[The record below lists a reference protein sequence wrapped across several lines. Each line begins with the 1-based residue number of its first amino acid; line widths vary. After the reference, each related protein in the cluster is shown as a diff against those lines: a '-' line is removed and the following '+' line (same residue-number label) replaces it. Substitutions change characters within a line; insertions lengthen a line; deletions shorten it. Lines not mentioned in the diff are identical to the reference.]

1 MSMLQKLQRKTL
13 VWTQIV
19 GYAVTLFVGTLI
31 GLVVLQFYADVT
43 PALEDQTDVFAEDAS
58 VVSKIPPSDESLIWD
73 HSLLEFSPE
82 EIKELEGKPYVASI
96 SEFQVATFKV
106 FATVGGRNLGMSTAM
121 FLESIPSEYMDVD
134 TAQWSFE
141 PGDEFVPIV
150 VPEDYLNLFNLGFAQ
165 SQGLPALT
173 QSGATK
179 WPIDLNVSGR
189 GSSKSFVSQIVGFSN
204 KVNSILVPQEFLVWA
219 NAEFGNAVGKQ
230 PNRLLVKFSDPA
242 DQQIAIDFKDLGY
255 TLNEDRL
262 EYSKV
267 TFFFKMALMY
277 MFGIAMLIV
286 IMSVAFVLLSIRLI
300 IHKNKELVL
309 NVYHLGYRTR
319 DIAWFYQKTIS
330 AITMVTIGLAVG
342 LSVIVREAYLSM
354 AKGMM
359 SSSEDGQLVVMAGL
373 VLFVFIGL
381 VYNVS
386 IVRRITQVV
395 KPAQRLAH
403 VVEHQESS
411 RNEE

>member
-1 MSMLQKLQRKTL
+1 M
-13 VWTQIV
+13 
-19 GYAVTLFVGTLI
+19 
-31 GLVVLQFYADVT
+31 
-43 PALEDQTDVFAEDAS
+43 
-58 VVSKIPPSDESLIWD
+58 
-73 HSLLEFSPE
+73 
-82 EIKELEGKPYVASI
+82 
-96 SEFQVATFKV
+96 
-106 FATVGGRNLGMSTAM
+106 
-121 FLESIPSEYMDVD
+121 
-134 TAQWSFE
+134 
-141 PGDEFVPIV
+141 
-150 VPEDYLNLFNLGFAQ
+150 
-165 SQGLPALT
+165 
-173 QSGATK
+173 
-179 WPIDLNVSGR
+179 
-189 GSSKSFVSQIVGFSN
+189 
-204 KVNSILVPQEFLVWA
+204 
-219 NAEFGNAVGKQ
+219 
-230 PNRLLVKFSDPA
+230 VKFSDPA
-242 DQQIAIDFKDLGY
+242 AQQIAIDFKELGY

-267 TFFFKMALMY
+267 TFFFKTALMY

-403 VVEHQESS
+403 VVEHEESS
-411 RNEE
+411 RNDE